1 MELDGANATPLL
13 SSGKQHASTASLNS
27 ATEQRSSLHGGLLC
41 TGVWVRLLTLLNA
54 VALLAAVGYGA
65 YVRSTLSTVQ
75 DTKLPLEARAAEA
88 YKVGVALLAGFA
100 LLRLELATWFDE
112 KGARNSLGLAF
123 GPGGRLFVF
132 LSVALL
138 CAPLVPFDATLAS
151 THFLVVGGAV
161 AATAVDGLLQAW
173 ILSCSPLYRTQCVV
187 ELQPSGLVVDDS
199 KFPQVYQ
206 RDEGAHLHLGVLL
219 PGFASRERCMM
230 TANCDSL
237 RIVGEIS
244 NLEGPYEA
252 VDGGNTVSGPFGPF
266 ERDVKLASPID
277 ISTPVES
284 RMGHGIF
291 EFRFLKGYVPVAEP

>member
-1 MELDGANATPLL
+1 MY
-13 SSGKQHASTASLNS
+13 KRQRHADL
-27 ATEQRSSLHGGLLC
+27 
-41 TGVWVRLLTLLNA
+41 VRL
-54 VALLAAVGYGA
+54 
-65 YVRSTLSTVQ
+65 
-75 DTKLPLEARAAEA
+75 
-88 YKVGVALLAGFA
+88 
-100 LLRLELATWFDE
+100 
-112 KGARNSLGLAF
+112 
-123 GPGGRLFVF
+123 
-132 LSVALL
+132 
-138 CAPLVPFDATLAS
+138 
-151 THFLVVGGAV
+151 GGAV

-187 ELQPSGLVVDDS
+187 ELQPRGLVVDDS

-244 NLEGPYEA
+244 NLDGPYEA